1 MVRISFGGVA
11 AVVFL
16 ACALVPAG
24 AQVRSPAQMRDGNAR
39 DSARD
44 TGAQALE
51 QKYLPELKA
60 IGDEIEAHK
69 FPYHFY
75 LSRALDGNEAR
86 QQQSD
91 RRSIRF
97 ERYEGQLVLA
107 ITGNYY
113 ASYSTKLMDKNQRV
127 RKTMEDVVLP
137 LLRAA
142 SPRLSEG
149 AGFDAFAIEVSH
161 HVRGNLLG
169 LSAENPENIMFVI
182 SPEAAQR
189 LIAAA
194 TPAPMQSALLDSK
207 VFLDGEPFQLWLTD
221 APPENAPAEDELA
234 WQRARRAPVAKTPAL
249 VRVASAEV
257 SPLPVATT
265 VSGSLFKPPAARLVT
280 PQTLQSLRLDH
291 AEAVAGLSKA
301 LEPQAHLV
309 SYAPPDF
316 IGFHGGAYLQLSLR
330 TDLDLSGDAS
340 RYKRAALAFDD
351 HISHLVRPALAYL
364 QGAADFDGI
373 SFSSTVRQSGNER
386 VEAVE
391 FYFPFKSM
399 ECYVR
404 YDCSGQMLI
413 DSGLVLING
422 ERVTLTLETA
432 EMSARN

>member
-1 MVRISFGGVA
+1 MRMKFGGVA
-11 AVVFL
+11 AVAL
-16 ACALVPAG
+16 LTCALVPAR
-24 AQVRSPAQMRDGNAR
+24 AQVLAPVQMRDS
-39 DSARD
+39 D
-44 TGAQALE
+44 AQALQ
-51 QKYLPELKA
+51 QKYLPELKT
-60 IGDEIEAHK
+60 IGDEIDAHK

-113 ASYSTKLMDKNQRV
+113 AAYSSKLMDKNQRV

-142 SPRLSEG
+142 SPQLADR

-169 LSAENPENIMFVI
+169 LSAENPENVMFVI
-182 SPEAAQR
+182 PLEAAQR
-189 LIAAA
+189 LIAAEA
-194 TPAPMQSALLDSK
+194 PAPMQSALLDSK
-207 VFLDGEPFQLWLTD
+207 VFLDGEPFHLWVTD
-221 APPENAPAEDELA
+221 APPEDGLAQGEPALPS
-234 WQRARRAPVAKTPAL
+234 ARRTPVAKPSGL

-257 SPLPVATT
+257 APAPLAPT
-265 VSGSLFKPPAARLVT
+265 VSRESFPPAVNRLVT
-280 PQTLQSLRLDH
+280 PQTLQSLRLAH
-291 AEAVAGLSKA
+291 ADAVANLSKA

-330 TDLDLSGDAS
+330 TDLELSGDAS

-351 HISHLVRPALAYL
+351 HVSHLIRPALAHL
-364 QGAADFDGI
+364 EGAADFDGI
-373 SFSSTVRQSGNER
+373 SFSSTVRQSGDER

-399 ECYVR
+399 DCYVR
-404 YDCSGQMLI
+404 YDCSGQTLI